1 MQRGGGRRS
10 SAQDSPYSHCQSCSR
25 NDVCSDIRDQN
36 IHHLVR
42 EEVSVSS
49 GLCLISCVS
58 ALFHRENLPL
68 VATGLRRR
76 RATWIRSGP
85 RLSLDPSLVEHSLV
99 QPNPSSAET
108 CEQEFNVCP

>member
-1 MQRGGGRRS
+1 MAPPTIVGRVPFPKILMFCLILWS
-10 SAQDSPYSHCQSCSR
+10 TLANLD
-25 NDVCSDIRDQN
+25 
-36 IHHLVR
+36 LVR

-49 GLCLISCVS
+49 GLCLISCIS

-68 VATGLRRR
+68 AATSLRRR

-99 QPNPSSAET
+99 QPNPSSAE
-108 CEQEFNVCP
+108 NM